1 MLGLATIMNRKER
14 LTIQN
19 QKSKIKSHDLYRR
32 PKFLTVLH
40 EIRETMSREAD
51 YDVDLFAE
59 MVRSGTRPEYGPE
72 RNIRGFKK
80 RAPRNDE
87 ISIAAPRLVGAPRV
101 KERKR
106 AVR

>member
-1 MLGLATIMNRKER
+1 MSRKER
-14 LTIQN
+14 LTIQD

-87 ISIAAPRLVGAPRV
+87 ISIAAPRLVGAPRI

-106 AVR
+106 AAK